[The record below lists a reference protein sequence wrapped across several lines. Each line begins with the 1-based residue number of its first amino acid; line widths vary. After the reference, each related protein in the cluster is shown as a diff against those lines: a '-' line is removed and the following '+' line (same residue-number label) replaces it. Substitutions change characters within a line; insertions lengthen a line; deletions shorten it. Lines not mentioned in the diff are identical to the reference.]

1 MAAPE
6 AAMAALSALLG
17 ETLDPARSRDA
28 ARALEAAALQPG
40 FAIALLQL
48 AGSAATAPP
57 TRMAAAL
64 CFKNHVRRHWVRRAR
79 TQAPPPPPR
88 HARVPTRCRAH
99 HPASPRLASPR
110 PRLALASPS
119 LRLGSSL
126 SSLRANPLRRRT
138 TRSRPR

>member
-6 AAMAALSALLG
+6 AAMAALSVLLG

-64 CFKNHVRRHWVRRAR
+64 CFKNHVRRHWVRRAP
-79 TQAPPPPPR
+79 TQALPQPR
-88 HARVPTRCRAH
+88 PRRTRHTARRRAH
-99 HPASPRLASPR
+99 HH
-110 PRLALASPS
+110 LASPS
-119 LRLGSSL
+119 LPLPRC
-126 SSLRANPLRRRT
+126 APPLRCRT

>member
-1 MAAPE
+1 
-6 AAMAALSALLG
+6 MAALSALLG

-88 HARVPTRCRAH
+88 HARAPARRRAH
-99 HPASPRLASPR
+99 HPASPRLASPRLASPR
-110 PRLALASPS
+110 PRLALA
-119 LRLGSSL
+119 LALGSSL
-126 SSLRANPLRRRT
+126 SSLRANPFRRRT